1 MSTDSPDPEEGLL
14 EKQQAEWDRR
24 TALMESRYVVAKTV
38 FAVIAC
44 LVLLP
49 MAYILFSQIQL
60 FIQGEPGS
68 LERQVAFALL
78 IVQLG
83 LLVLGFATYFILA
96 GLAGLVRNLVRRR
109 IGPRP
114 TKTSYLLPSS
124 HPQLSPPRLPP
135 GGARVSMLEDGSW
148 RVLVSGREF
157 RARVLPSRD
166 MGLRSRT
173 EIEFTEQGVGPVE
186 TRTVHASP
194 KPRTTEEM
202 IEQAVPFVL
211 LSERGV

>member
-14 EKQQAEWDRR
+14 QSQQAEWDRR
-24 TALMESRYVVAKTV
+24 TALVESRYAAAK
-38 FAVIAC
+38 AVCAVLAS

-49 MAYILFSQIQL
+49 MAYILYNQIQ
-60 FIQGEPGS
+60 FFVHGERGS
-68 LERQVAFALL
+68 LERQVAFALF

-83 LLVLGFATYFILA
+83 LLVLGFVTYFILA

-109 IGPRP
+109 IGLRP
-114 TKTSYLLPSS
+114 TKASYLLPSS
-124 HPQLSPPRLPP
+124 HPQLSPPRLPS

-166 MGLRSRT
+166 MGFRSRT
-173 EIEFTEQGVGPVE
+173 EIAFTEQGVGPVE

-194 KPRTTEEM
+194 KPRTTEKM

-211 LSERGV
+211 ISERGV